1 MKKEKLLWL
10 TKPIRNAL
18 RDTAHSQT
26 VNLNMENLNVLEI
39 LKLGA
44 IGLGFLL
51 ALLSYRLLVKEQSQ
65 TEPRESILKAVRT
78 YMIFALTL
86 VLIASIGEFVNPKK
100 TSTTE
105 DDDFNF
111 EDYVSSM
118 RIKHEN
124 GQTPENFISGSLD
137 NLEMKTLT
145 LNLPAGACRS
155 FLAVTSPDNEIDISW
170 WTNGNGARDVTF
182 NESGSENVIIGDFC
196 TKEELGKEAQIG
208 IQIKMVK
215 GKGPFSLEVF
225 FESQRMWDGDNN

>member
-1 MKKEKLLWL
+1 MFVYLVVVFNW
-10 TKPIRNAL
+10 
-18 RDTAHSQT
+18 
-26 VNLNMENLNVLEI
+26 NMENLNVLEI

-65 TEPRESILKAVRT
+65 TKPREAILNAVRT
-78 YMIFALTL
+78 YMIFAITL
-86 VLIASIGEFVNPKK
+86 VLIASIGEFVNPNKSSRV
-100 TSTTE
+100 TV
-105 DDDFNF
+105 DDFNF

-118 RIKHEN
+118 RIKHES
-124 GQTPENFISGSLD
+124 GQTPENFISGNLD

-155 FLAVTSPDNEIDISW
+155 FMAVTSPENEIDITW
-170 WTNGNGARDVTF
+170 WTNGDGARDVTF

-208 IQIKMVK
+208 IQVKMVK

-225 FESQRMWDGDNN
+225 FVSQKMWDDYNN